1 MNIEISPETQKL
13 LSQEAR
19 KEGVSVDALIQLL
32 IREHGGGGRFGP
44 EDAQEADE
52 RFPYVADLQRKD
64 PQAWARYF
72 DAWVD
77 SHRPDT
83 PVLSDDAMSRDT
95 IYPDLV

>member
-1 MNIEISPETQKL
+1 MSLEISPETQKL

-32 IREHGGGGRFGP
+32 IKEHGTGRVGP

-52 RFPYVADLQRKD
+52 PFPYIADLQRKD
-64 PQAWARYF
+64 PEAWARYF

-83 PVLSDDAMSRDT
+83 PVLSDADMSRDA
-95 IYPDLV
+95 IYPDLL